1 MFPGRQGEG
10 VEVPAAAGGGE
21 HGHGDGRPR
30 LPPPQVPRPQA
41 PIPRPRLLREG
52 ENKEKC
58 VDNGYKCQQ
67 NFTKVFT
74 DFKAPKSRMMPEF
87 FEYCENLREISL
99 TALVDNGYVYLWLCS
114 TATTC

>member
-41 PIPRPRLLREG
+41 PLPRPRLLREG
-52 ENKEKC
+52 ETIEEFVDDGFRC
-58 VDNGYKCQQ
+58 VG
-67 NFTKVFT
+67 
-74 DFKAPKSRMMPEF
+74 
-87 FEYCENLREISL
+87 EISRKFSQIL
-99 TALVDNGYVYLWLCS
+99 KRPKAE
-114 TATTC
+114 